1 MAYASLLSLTQT
13 LQHILD
19 PDDHSP
25 VHHQTDQQIA
35 RSLHEKFSFLL
46 SFLEDSSHKNSET
59 IRRLEGRIR
68 DAAYEAEVI
77 IESYILNQILLES
90 GSHEGRTESHM
101 SYQFISEWK
110 QKHEGLQMLLEEL
123 IDSVSDEVMKMKD
136 RNDVKDLPPRN
147 SFPAGS
153 SQDGSINKSSMV
165 GFDKYVK
172 EIKELLIKPSSK
184 REIISIVGMGGIG
197 KTTLARNI
205 YDDLGISKY
214 FDTRAWITVSQEYHV
229 LEMITGIL
237 NSTKHITH
245 ELHQEDIE
253 KLYDQLHKSLKGK
266 RYLII
271 MDDVWDIKAWEEVKR
286 YFPDDHNGSRIIF
299 TTRESLVAD
308 QANSSGHIQHLEGLD
323 EEQSWNLLRENVFGK
338 EYCPIELEIIGRE
351 IAKNCSGLPLS
362 LVVIGGLL
370 YKAERTVDYWNYI
383 AENVNSAVSKAS
395 HDKSPNILSLSYNH
409 LPHHS
414 RACFLYMGVLPED
427 FEIPKSNLT
436 KLWVANGFIKP
447 HKSKSLEEV
456 AEEYLKDLID
466 RNLIMVRA
474 WSCSGEIRSCSI
486 HDLMRAL
493 CVIKAKEEKFLQVVN
508 SDVDQF
514 PKVTDNLRH
523 VSIHKDFKYQSTR
536 FSLEQDHDSPV
547 RSVIFFC
554 RNSPNY
560 ISLHFITNFRLLRVL
575 DALTI
580 RFDEF
585 PVEIV
590 ELFNLRHIALTYW
603 IKNSFP
609 ASISKLCNLE
619 TLIVN
624 PGKFREVFNTSFLP
638 LEIWKMPRLRH
649 LLFVR
654 SFLPYPT
661 DALNGGNF
669 VPLKN
674 LQTLSNV
681 INFRWTKE
689 VLEMMPNL
697 KKLVISYEHDGRTEW
712 SSYCFENFVYL
723 HQLEILKCFFFTK
736 SYLKYQDP
744 LPVNFAFPPE
754 LKRLTLSGCRIAW
767 ENISIIGSLPKL
779 EVLKLKDHAFE
790 GPTWEPNE
798 GEFSLLKYL
807 LLEETDLEHWNVDE
821 THFQSL
827 KRLNLRYCYNLVK
840 IPSEFGEHLTLQ
852 AIELYECSPSVLASA
867 ESIKEEQNDYGNDK
881 FQVVVKYE
889 RSDV

>member
-1 MAYASLLSLTQT
+1 MSNKVRQIFKDGKQARVREFMALIPDEHPDVNFDFLFEKNEGKPAEGDLSFAIKTTEPPHSEAAHSTPLNHGSDLSIFENLQTLSLEKSCGCKLVNIVYCLLVNFHDGMRKEKNMEQ
-13 LQHILD
+13 QHMREWI
-19 PDDHSP
+19 
-25 VHHQTDQQIA
+25 
-35 RSLHEKFSFLL
+35 SLGWVSF
-46 SFLEDSSHKNSET
+46 
-59 IRRLEGRIR
+59 G
-68 DAAYEAEVI
+68 
-77 IESYILNQILLES
+77 
-90 GSHEGRTESHM
+90 G
-101 SYQFISEWK
+101 
-110 QKHEGLQMLLEEL
+110 
-123 IDSVSDEVMKMKD
+123 DEVMKMKD
-136 RNDVKDLPPRN
+136 RNDIKDLPPRN
-147 SFPAGS
+147 SVPAGS
-153 SQDGSINKSSMV
+153 SQDGPSNKSSMV
-165 GFDKYVK
+165 GFDEYFKQ
-172 EIKELLIKPSSK
+172 IKEWLIKPSSK

-205 YDDLGISKY
+205 YDDLDISKY

-245 ELHQEDIE
+245 ELHQEDIG
-253 KLYDQLHKSLKGK
+253 KLYDQLHKSLKGN

-286 YFPDDHNGSRIIF
+286 VFPDDHNGSRIIF

-323 EEQSWNLLRENVFGK
+323 DEQSWNLLRENVFGK
-338 EYCPIELEIIGRE
+338 EYCPPELEIIGRE

-370 YKAERTVDYWNYI
+370 YKEERTVDYWNYI

-395 HDKSPNILSLSYNH
+395 DHDK
-409 LPHHS
+409 
-414 RACFLYMGVLPED
+414 
-427 FEIPKSNLT
+427 
-436 KLWVANGFIKP
+436 
-447 HKSKSLEEV
+447 
-456 AEEYLKDLID
+456 
-466 RNLIMVRA
+466 
-474 WSCSGEIRSCSI
+474 SCSI

-560 ISLHFITNFRLLRVL
+560 VSLHFITSFRLLRVL

-590 ELFNLRHIALTYW
+590 ELFNLRYIALTYW

-638 LEIWKMPRLRH
+638 LEIWEMPRLRH

-669 VPLKN
+669 IPLKN

-723 HQLEILKCFFFTK
+723 HQLEILKCFFFAK

-790 GPTWEPNE
+790 GPIWEPIE
-798 GEFSLLKYL
+798 GEFSLLKFL
-807 LLEETDLEHWNVDE
+807 LLEETGLEHWNVDE

-840 IPSEFGEHLTLQ
+840 IPSGFGEHLTLQ
-852 AIELYECSPSVLASA
+852 AIELYECSPFVVASA
-867 ESIKEEQNDYGNDK
+867 ESIKDEQNDYENDK
-881 FQVVVKYE
+881 FQRESKKGSAFFSKGV
-889 RSDV
+889 SLLA